1 METRNLI
8 IIGSGPAGYSA
19 AIYAGRA
26 ELKPLLFE
34 GQNAGGQPGGQLMLT
49 TEVENF
55 PGFPKG
61 IMGPDLMSE
70 MKKQAERFETEII
83 AKDVTEV
90 DFSVRPFLVKSGE
103 QEYYAKSVIICTGA
117 QAKWLGVPGEQAYW
131 GRGVSA
137 CATCDGFFFKEK
149 HVVVVGG
156 GDAAMEEANFL
167 TRFATKL
174 TLLVRKDELKASK
187 IMQDRVK
194 ANPKIEIVWNT
205 EVVEVLG
212 NETKLTTLKV
222 KNNKTGETSEIQA
235 DGLFVAI
242 GHKPN
247 TDLFSGGGGS
257 GSAGQGKLELDQVG
271 YIVTKPGST
280 ETSIEGVYAGGDV
293 ADHKYR
299 QAITA
304 AGTGCM
310 AMLDAERFLSRQE

>member
-34 GQNAGGQPGGQLMLT
+34 GQSAGGQPGGQLMLT

-83 AKDVTEV
+83 AKDVIEV
-90 DFSVRPFLVKSGE
+90 DFSVRPFLVKSDE

-222 KNNKTGETSEIQA
+222 KNNKTGETSEMQA

-247 TDLFSGGGGS
+247 TDLF
-257 GSAGQGKLELDQVG
+257 QGKLELDQVG

-310 AMLDAERFLSRQE
+310 AMLDAERYLSKNF